1 MRDQNNFLVR
11 FPREL
16 YYLLIEMAKEGIN
29 KLIRTYNETDKVS
42 LLHTLQMYKTILDN
56 PEILNKT
63 GGTEIMENE
72 NPFHANNKD
81 DKNEQK
87 ENKISTNIDDIFIR
101 ITDLYTQEHIQVIY
115 NTLLLSNNNKNN
127 YNAYIEGLNKI
138 LEPMNIQIKKWI
150 DDNNVF

>member
-1 MRDQNNFLVR
+1 MKGNSKT
-11 FPREL
+11 REL
-16 YYLLIEMAKEGIN
+16 YYLLIDMAKEGIN

-56 PEILNKT
+56 PDILNKK
-63 GGTEIMENE
+63 GGTELMETE
-72 NPFHANNKD
+72 NLFQPNNKD
-81 DKNEQK
+81 DKGAE
-87 ENKISTNIDDIFIR
+87 EKINTNIDDIFIR
-101 ITDLYTQEHIQVIY
+101 ITGLYTPEHIQIIY

-150 DDNNVF
+150 DDNIVF